1 MAITLIFAHMKT
13 IASGRKIELKYLMF
27 TMFSNNRLT
36 FKDNCDR
43 NNIKLGIHM
52 CEIQCG
58 NIYCLYSNRPH
69 VQNTKKKIKKFFF
82 FLDLNQSCM

>member
-27 TMFSNNRLT
+27 TVFSNNRLT

-52 CEIQCG
+52 CEIKYG
-58 NIYCLYSNRPH
+58 NIYCLYNNRRH
-69 VQNTKKKIKKFFF
+69 VHNTEQKMKNFFF
-82 FLDLNQSCM
+82 DLNQSCI